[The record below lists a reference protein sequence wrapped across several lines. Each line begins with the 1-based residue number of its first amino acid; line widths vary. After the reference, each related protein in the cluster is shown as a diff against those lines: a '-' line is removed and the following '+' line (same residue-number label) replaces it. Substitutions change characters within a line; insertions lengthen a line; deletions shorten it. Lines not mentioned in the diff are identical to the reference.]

1 MSATSTLTANPQ
13 VGVVI
18 TAYNN
23 ADTIAEAI
31 SSLLGQSY
39 SRKHLFVVV
48 DQSSSDETEKVV
60 DEQCGKSDTCSVIK
74 CRGVGRSK
82 ARNIGWRAVD
92 CPVVMFADG
101 DDVYGGEYLDKAVD
115 ALMSD
120 PAVGGVCLG
129 GAPLPTGKK
138 LLDDFYRAYGATDAR
153 TQSGRQPDW
162 AWVYKIECLTATG
175 GFDETL
181 SQAED
186 KEFCGR
192 VKQAGFAIAYVPGV
206 NWYRRKAQTFR
217 EFVAKEYLAGRRRVF
232 YYAKKR
238 VYRPIAK
245 GLAPVA
251 LLVSIVALGLAEG
264 PTLAGV
270 GALLVLTL
278 YVVASVSKVKGSRP
292 SPRALGRYSFMALSA
307 WVAFS
312 AGTLY
317 GLLALLARVTGLSHL
332 DTGRF

>member
-1 MSATSTLTANPQ
+1 MSATGTLTANPQ

-23 ADTIAEAI
+23 ADTITEAI
-31 SSLLGQSY
+31 SSLRAQSY

-60 DEQCGKSDTCSVIK
+60 DEQSAKADFSVIK

-82 ARNIGWRAVD
+82 ARNIGWKAVD

-101 DDVYGGEYLDKAVD
+101 DDVYGEEYLNKAID
-115 ALMSD
+115 ALSSD
-120 PAVGGVCLG
+120 PHVGGVCLG

-153 TQSGRQPDW
+153 AQSGKQPDW

-175 GFDETL
+175 GFDESL

-192 VKQAGFAIAYVPGV
+192 VKQAGFAIAYVSGV

-217 EFVAKEYLAGRRRVF
+217 EFVGKEYLAGRRRVF

-251 LLVSIVALGLAEG
+251 LLISLVALGLIEG
-264 PTLAGV
+264 PTLAAV
-270 GALLVLTL
+270 GALLALAL
-278 YVVASVSKVKGSRP
+278 YVVASVSKVRGSRP
-292 SPRALGRYSFMALSA
+292 SLRSLGRFSFMALSA

-312 AGTLY
+312 AGTVY
-317 GLLALLARVTGLSHL
+317 GLLALLGRVSGLSHL